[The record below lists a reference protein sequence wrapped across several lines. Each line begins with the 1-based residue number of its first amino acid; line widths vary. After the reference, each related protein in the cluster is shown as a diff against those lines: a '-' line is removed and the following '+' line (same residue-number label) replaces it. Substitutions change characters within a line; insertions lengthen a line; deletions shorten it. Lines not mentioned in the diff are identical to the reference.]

1 MRARLT
7 LILTVTA
14 AVLTALF
21 GFAGFGVSGAAAS
34 SSPRPGGWFTNLT
47 GMVEGPEVEPV
58 VTARALQ
65 RADLASVAATLA
77 TTPPPLPPPPP
88 PPPPPVGDPSTFLF
102 PANGPITSNFGRR
115 WGRAH
120 TGVDIDGATGSPVV
134 AAQSGSV
141 VLAGWKNGYGNT
153 VIVDHGNGVQTLY
166 AHLSRIGVRTG
177 APVAR
182 GQFVGAVGATGNVT
196 AAHLHYEVLVGG
208 VPRNPGPWL

>member
-7 LILTVTA
+7 LILTVTVT
-14 AVLTALF
+14 VLTALF
-21 GFAGFGVSGAAAS
+21 GFAGFGVSGASAS

-47 GMVEGPEVEPV
+47 GVVEGPEVEPV
-58 VTARALQ
+58 VKVRALQ

-88 PPPPPVGDPSTFLF
+88 PVDDPSTFLF
-102 PANGPITSNFGRR
+102 PADGPITSSFGRR

-120 TGVDIDGATGSPVV
+120 TGVDIDGATGSTVV

-153 VIVDHGNGVQTLY
+153 VIIEHGNGVQTLY
-166 AHLSRIGVRTG
+166 AHLSRIGVRNG
-177 APVAR
+177 AQVAR
-182 GQFVGAVGATGNVT
+182 GQFVGTVGATGNVT

-208 VPRNPGPWL
+208 VPRNPRPWL